1 MGRGPCDIHQKVK
14 LLFVAPFIMPTVQS
28 FDILFSEPS
37 VTSHVIF
44 LHKKCALTNA
54 NSTAHVLCHLKFQQ
68 TVAYVCYDS
77 LICKVRA
84 CALSITVAHAQPTLS
99 LY

>member
-1 MGRGPCDIHQKVK
+1 VTIHQKVK
-14 LLFVAPFIMPTVQS
+14 LLFMAPFIMPTVQS

-44 LHKKCALTNA
+44 LHKKCAFRNA
-54 NSTAHVLCHLKFQQ
+54 NSTAHVLCHLKIHRK
-68 TVAYVCYDS
+68 TAAYVCYDS
-77 LICKVRA
+77 LICKVQA
-84 CALSITVAHAQPTLS
+84 CVLSITVAHAQPTLS